1 MSPIIKIACEE
12 LAGAEINCLMVN
24 DEPWFKGT
32 EVAKALGYKN
42 ASKSISE
49 KLGTEHKRQ
58 YKLLVDTCKGLDA
71 SVTQAMYITRAGVKQ
86 LLAKC
91 QTIEGAD
98 IAKRSGMIVETKYLR
113 KEIEIIGFVQ
123 EFLTNLDI
131 AFEFQK
137 RVLGFKIDLYIPDYK
152 IAIEIDENGHSDRD
166 PIYEQ
171 RREQHITAHLN
182 CKFLRFNPDEPNF
195 KISRCIATLTHHM
208 FRT

>member
-1 MSPIIKIACEE
+1 MSPIIKVACEE
-12 LAGAEINCLMVN
+12 LAGVEINCLMVN

-32 EVAKALGYKN
+32 EVAKALGYKS
-42 ASKSISE
+42 AKSTVQKIVA
-49 KLGTEHKRQ
+49 EHKRP
-58 YKLLVDTCKGLDA
+58 YKQLVDTCKGLDA
-71 SVTQAMYITRAGVKQ
+71 SVTNTMYVTRAGIKQ

-98 IAKRSGMIVETKYLR
+98 IAKRTGMIVETKYLR

-123 EFLTNLDI
+123 EFLTSLDI

-137 RVLGFKIDLYIPDYK
+137 RVLGFKIDLYIPDYN

-166 PIYEQ
+166 PSYEQ
-171 RREQHITAHLN
+171 KREQNITAHLN
-182 CKFLRFNPDEPNF
+182 CKFLRFNPDDPNF

-208 FRT
+208 FRS